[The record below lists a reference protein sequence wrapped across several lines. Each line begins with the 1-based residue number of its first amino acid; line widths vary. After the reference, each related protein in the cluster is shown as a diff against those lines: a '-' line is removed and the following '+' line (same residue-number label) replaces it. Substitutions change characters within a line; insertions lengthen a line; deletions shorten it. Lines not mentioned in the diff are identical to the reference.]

1 MSLKCLLTKRGR
13 GGGRENEH
21 GGERERERERERE
34 YGGDI
39 SMKKIFQ

>member
-21 GGERERERERERE
+21 GGERERE